1 MRQYVLKRLLLVVP
15 TLLLVSI
22 IVFSLNHM
30 LPGDV
35 VVLMFE
41 EKAYAKDL
49 ETLRAKLGLDRPL
62 YIQYFSWIGQV
73 TGGDLG
79 ESLWTKRPVLEE
91 IMRRLPVS
99 LKLGAMAIIVALC
112 IALPIGVLSAIRQ
125 DTLKDYAARSAAI
138 VGLSVPPFWK
148 ATLVIVLPSIWFGWA
163 PPLQFTPFS
172 ENPWQHLSQFILPAI
187 ILGIAPGASI
197 MRLTRALMLEVLR
210 QDYIRTAWSKGM
222 REPRVVLKHALKN
235 AIIPVITIVGIQ
247 VAEIASGTVI
257 METIFGLPGMGRFL
271 VDAIFQR
278 DYTVVQGVI
287 LLTSTITV
295 VINLLVELTYAQ
307 LDPRIRYQ

>member
-1 MRQYVLKRLLLVVP
+1 
-15 TLLLVSI
+15 
-22 IVFSLNHM
+22 
-30 LPGDV
+30 
-35 VVLMFE
+35 
-41 EKAYAKDL
+41 
-49 ETLRAKLGLDRPL
+49 
-62 YIQYFSWIGQV
+62 
-73 TGGDLG
+73 
-79 ESLWTKRPVLEE
+79 
-91 IMRRLPVS
+91 
-99 LKLGAMAIIVALC
+99 
-112 IALPIGVLSAIRQ
+112 
-125 DTLKDYAARSAAI
+125 
-138 VGLSVPPFWK
+138 
-148 ATLVIVLPSIWFGWA
+148 
-163 PPLQFTPFS
+163 
-172 ENPWQHLSQFILPAI
+172 
-187 ILGIAPGASI
+187 

-295 VINLLVELTYAQ
+295 VINLLVDLTYAQ

>member
-15 TLLLVSI
+15 TLLLISV
-22 IVFSLNHM
+22 IVFSLIR
-30 LPGDV
+30 LIPGDV

-49 ETLRAKLGLDRPL
+49 DALRAKLGLDRPL
-62 YIQYFSWIGQV
+62 YAQYFSWVGQV
-73 TGGDLG
+73 VQGNFG

-91 IMRRLPVS
+91 IARRLPIT
-99 LKLGAMAIIVALC
+99 LELGIMGITVALC
-112 IALPIGVLSAIRQ
+112 LGLPIGVLAAIRQ
-125 DTLKDYAARSAAI
+125 DTLKDYTTRSAAI
-138 VGLSVPPFWK
+138 VGLSVPAFWK
-148 ATLVIVLPSIWFGWA
+148 ATLVVVLPSIWFGWA

-172 ENPWQHLSQFILPAI
+172 VNPWQHLSQFILPAL
-187 ILGIAPGASI
+187 ILGIAPGCGI

-222 REPRVVLKHALKN
+222 HEPRVVVKHALKN
-235 AIIPVITIVGIQ
+235 AVIPVVTVVGIQ
-247 VAEIASGTVI
+247 IAEIAGGTVI

-271 VDAIFQR
+271 VDAAFQR
-278 DYTVVQGVI
+278 DYPVVQGVN
-287 LLTSTITV
+287 LLIASTIV
-295 VINLLVELTYAQ
+295 VVNLLVDMTYAY

>member
-15 TLLLVSI
+15 TLLLVTV
-22 IVFSLNHM
+22 IVFFLTR
-30 LPGDV
+30 LIPGDV

-41 EKAYAKDL
+41 EKAYAEDL
-49 ETLRAKLGLDRPL
+49 EALRAKLGLNRPI
-62 YIQYFSWIGQV
+62 YVQYGIWLSQV
-73 TGGDLG
+73 VRGNLG

-91 IMRRLPVS
+91 IVRRLPVS
-99 LKLGAMAIIVALC
+99 LKLGAMAISVALC

-187 ILGIAPGASI
+187 ILGIGPGASI

-222 REPRVVLKHALKN
+222 REPRVVVKHALKN
-235 AIIPVITIVGIQ
+235 AVIPVVTIVGIQ
-247 VAEIASGTVI
+247 IAEIAGGTVI

-271 VDAIFQR
+271 VDAAFQR
-278 DYTVVQGVI
+278 DYPVVQGV
-287 LLTSTITV
+287 
-295 VINLLVELTYAQ
+295 NLLVASTIVVVNLLVDVTYAY
-307 LDPRIRYQ
+307 LDPRI

>member
-1 MRQYVLKRLLLVVP
+1 
-15 TLLLVSI
+15 
-22 IVFSLNHM
+22 
-30 LPGDV
+30 
-35 VVLMFE
+35 
-41 EKAYAKDL
+41 
-49 ETLRAKLGLDRPL
+49 
-62 YIQYFSWIGQV
+62 
-73 TGGDLG
+73 
-79 ESLWTKRPVLEE
+79 VLEE

-99 LKLGAMAIIVALC
+99 LKLGAMAIVVALC

-125 DTLKDYAARSAAI
+125 DTLKDYTARSAAI

-172 ENPWQHLSQFILPAI
+172 ENPWQHLSQFILPAL

-295 VINLLVELTYAQ
+295 VINLLVDLTYAQ